1 MGMFDKIKTGLEEAV
16 AYERGTLRA
25 KTTKLSVLPVDHY
38 EADEIREIRKSTGFT
53 QAVFA
58 QYMGV
63 SVKTVEAWEAGRN
76 HPEGTACRL
85 LALTQKDPAFPI
97 KTVLYKAALWY
108 SHLMSGHRHFHQWK
122 RDSKAPEPLPG

>member
-76 HPEGTACRL
+76 HPEGTACPL
-85 LALTQKDPAFPI
+85 LALTQKDPPFPI
-97 KTVLYKAALWY
+97 KTGIVA
-108 SHLMSGHRHFHQWK
+108 R
-122 RDSKAPEPLPG
+122 